1 MNFYFRC
8 FTSASNTFVGWWP
21 AVRYFASHF
30 GKRAAFEC
38 YTNNPYPFISHI
50 QNWRQM
56 FAIWIAWLLTTE
68 QGPPHS
74 FTCFYLSFSW
84 FPTENFKFKRSSLRR
99 DAETDNRYTWL
110 DRRSIL
116 SMRRPN
122 GNGMVSSRTLQ
133 SMMNVVF
140 HEWTTSLTAILA
152 LPLCINSNA
161 HCTIWS
167 RRLDSFHLAV
177 DCTDYTCQMKSSTG
191 CKVLLSL
198 CLWLVHVG
206 RDSPWKAV
214 ILLKRASRYMSALAF
229 IHLDRSDPPTTWPE
243 SGYSTYSKAGRV
255 AGSLT
260 AFTVTSH
267 FPTSVQTDSQRTQSL
282 NGQLHLLKEIVI
294 GTLQSA
300 PFTKIFI
307 QLDSGLGENV
317 QFEGTSAIAAGC
329 CDQPH
334 VAYLLISIVESSIG
348 SDPPNQNRARQCWS
362 LLPSSSFL
370 SFSRTDQFQLFPS
383 WSTYSFVSVDS
394 HPVDPVDNQI
404 DPAGSL
410 QNLSKK
416 ETKNRREYFEI
427 GSNLSASSMVLFPL
441 GGRWWGNS
449 SSFSRFRG
457 RSPYPAI

>member
-1 MNFYFRC
+1 
-8 FTSASNTFVGWWP
+8 
-21 AVRYFASHF
+21 
-30 GKRAAFEC
+30 
-38 YTNNPYPFISHI
+38 
-50 QNWRQM
+50 M

-229 IHLDRSDPPTTWPE
+229 IHLDRSTPRPRDQSLAIQLIPRLAE
-243 SGYSTYSKAGRV
+243 SLAHWQRLLLHPISPHQSK
-255 AGSLT
+255 LT
-260 AFTVTSH
+260 ASGHNHLMASCTFSKKSSSAH
-267 FPTSVQTDSQRTQSL
+267 FKAR
-282 NGQLHLLKEIVI
+282 HL
-294 GTLQSA
+294 
-300 PFTKIFI
+300 PKIFI

>member
-1 MNFYFRC
+1 
-8 FTSASNTFVGWWP
+8 
-21 AVRYFASHF
+21 
-30 GKRAAFEC
+30 
-38 YTNNPYPFISHI
+38 
-50 QNWRQM
+50 M

-300 PFTKIFI
+300 PFTKNIHPARFR
-307 QLDSGLGENV
+307 
-317 QFEGTSAIAAGC
+317 AGW
-329 CDQPH
+329 
-334 VAYLLISIVESSIG
+334 E
-348 SDPPNQNRARQCWS
+348 
-362 LLPSSSFL
+362 
-370 SFSRTDQFQLFPS
+370 RT
-383 WSTYSFVSVDS
+383 V
-394 HPVDPVDNQI
+394 
-404 DPAGSL
+404 
-410 QNLSKK
+410 
-416 ETKNRREYFEI
+416 
-427 GSNLSASSMVLFPL
+427 
-441 GGRWWGNS
+441 WGNVRHRCWMLWPATCGIPPY
-449 SSFSRFRG
+449 FYRRVIDRL
-457 RSPYPAI
+457 RSPKSKPRASVLKPFAEQ